1 MEVAPAPPAT
11 LQQPGG
17 CWTAPAAILGIA
29 SICTALILKSKHIKA
44 TTREEAP
51 AQPTTPS
58 SDDERQ
64 YQRALARTRQ
74 ATHISKSLGLLKM
87 GDVSKAYMELQLA
100 LAENQICRSACL
112 VGNHSKDE
120 FLDLYRLHIKSQ
132 SEVPPQFST
141 LLQLKEMLG
150 ISGDEAERVEAE
162 VMQTPGA
169 FCI

>member
-1 MEVAPAPPAT
+1 MELRLEVAPAPPAT

-64 YQRALARTRQ
+64 YQQALARTRQ

-87 GDVSKAYMELQLA
+87 GDVSKAYMEVAAGAHRESNLPLS
-100 LAENQICRSACL
+100 L
-112 VGNHSKDE
+112 
-120 FLDLYRLHIKSQ
+120 
-132 SEVPPQFST
+132 
-141 LLQLKEMLG
+141 
-150 ISGDEAERVEAE
+150 SGG
-162 VMQTPGA
+162 QP
-169 FCI
+169 